1 MVGAGTDRTRPRLGG
16 GPAVILV
23 RPQLAVNIGMCARA
37 MANFGLD
44 DLRLVNPRQGWPRT
58 DDYREVAYSAAA
70 GATDL
75 LDAARVFASVEA
87 AIGDLHAVYATTA
100 RERGQMK
107 AVLSP
112 SVAMGA
118 TAAAVGE
125 KRGILFGPE
134 RTGLD
139 NDEVAIADSIITFPS
154 SPTYASLNLS
164 QAVLI
169 CGYEW
174 FKAAHGDAPPPST
187 IPRPISPPAQREM
200 LLAFFDYPRGQA
212 RRERLL
218 PPGDQEAGDA
228 AKLTQHLPSH
238 GAHATGRAHIVGGG
252 GSLGRGA
259 ARRGQD
265 AQAGAAEKLRRDL
278 QDRRQAPSSTGSS
291 FEAICGRK
299 WRLRMRSLRS

>member
-1 MVGAGTDRTRPRLGG
+1 MVGAGTDRTKPRLGG

-44 DLRLVNPRQGWPRT
+44 DLRLVNPREGWPRS

-70 GATDL
+70 GASDL
-75 LDAARVFASVEA
+75 LDAARVFPSVEA
-87 AIGDLHAVYATTA
+87 AVGDLNAVYAATA

-107 AVLSP
+107 AVLTP

-118 TAAAVGE
+118 TAAAGE

-134 RTGLD
+134 RTGLA

-154 SPTYASLNLS
+154 SPSYASLNLS

-174 FKAAHGDAPPPST
+174 FKAAHGDKPPPST
-187 IPRPISPPAQREM
+187 IPRPMSPPAQREM
-200 LLAFFDYPRGQA
+200 LLAFFDYLEARLDENGFFRPATKKPGMRRNLRNIFHRMELTQQDVRTLWGAVVRLVEGPRVEVKT
-212 RRERLL
+212 RKRER
-218 PPGDQEAGDA
+218 
-228 AKLTQHLPSH
+228 
-238 GAHATGRAHIVGGG
+238 
-252 GSLGRGA
+252 
-259 ARRGQD
+259 
-265 AQAGAAEKLRRDL
+265 
-278 QDRRQAPSSTGSS
+278 
-291 FEAICGRK
+291 RK
-299 WRLRMRSLRS
+299 KTNV